1 MKSWSQR
8 KYMKNQNKTKSNKA
22 GVAIFISLVIG
33 IILMLLLNWLLKEL
47 ILKEYSPDYF
57 VCVKLPFSVFYIFYP
72 IFFLF
77 VFSVAIYFYPGKKLT
92 NKKYI
97 CFCSA
102 VLCIA
107 LAITIALCGNVWSF
121 NKDKISYN
129 TLFEKDKIV
138 YSTDDIETAELQV
151 DVEFT
156 RLKTTNLVYDLKM
169 SDGKEIKLDAYDSF
183 RTDDDKIIEFDKAIS
198 QKRKAV
204 GQFERFEN
212 ASDEFN
218 DYFCSLF

>member
-1 MKSWSQR
+1 M
-8 KYMKNQNKTKSNKA
+8 
-22 GVAIFISLVIG
+22 
-33 IILMLLLNWLLKEL
+33 
-47 ILKEYSPDYF
+47 
-57 VCVKLPFSVFYIFYP
+57 
-72 IFFLF
+72 
-77 VFSVAIYFYPGKKLT
+77 
-92 NKKYI
+92 
-97 CFCSA
+97 
-102 VLCIA
+102 CIA